1 MGTVCC
7 NCGVYHSEIRC
18 SLCGKAKPPLGIPH
32 VNAISA
38 LQEVARQNM
47 GFHHRNAEA
56 NEKLTGLAAL
66 EGVTWDDL
74 KDIKPIFD
82 YGRLSP
88 LEKVL
93 FNDVYTWVGANT
105 GGAVT
110 TEVE

>member
-7 NCGVYHSEIRC
+7 NCGMFHDSIEC
-18 SLCGKAKPPLGIPH
+18 PFCGTT
-32 VNAISA
+32 
-38 LQEVARQNM
+38 
-47 GFHHRNAEA
+47 A
-56 NEKLTGLAAL
+56 NERLTGLAAL

-93 FNDVYTWVGANT
+93 FNDVYTWVGAST